1 MYCLFYGRLDNL
13 SALIRQYGPSK
24 ATNEAMLVI
33 EAYRTLRDRAPYPVD
48 QVLNDLS
55 GSFAFVLYD
64 NKSRS
69 VFASLGGAIGRPN
82 DAVLYW
88 ELGGDGSLVFSDRF
102 DVLRAG
108 CSKSFAPFP
117 QGIYVCTRLY
127 NSI

>member
-1 MYCLFYGRLDNL
+1 M
-13 SALIRQYGPSK
+13 SALIRQYGLSK

-64 NKSRS
+64 NMSRS
-69 VFASLGGAIGRPN
+69 VFASLGGATGRPN

-88 ELGGDGSLVFSDRF
+88 GLAGDESLVFSDQL
-102 DVLRAG
+102 DVLRTG

-117 QGIYVCTRLY
+117 QGIYICTRLY
-127 NSI
+127 YSI